1 MRRKLY
7 LTLAALL
14 AFAATA
20 AAQPKYVNPTGNEFP
35 ILAWYSIL
43 GDGYITPER
52 YAELREAGFNIS
64 FSHFTGEEEIAA
76 ALKACR
82 GSGVKLMLTCRE
94 LESSTAE
101 CVARFKDDPSVAGWF
116 LRDEPIT
123 ADFDSLRQ
131 FRDRVYSADSSHLV
145 YLNLFPS
152 IVPAEAL
159 QADSYEDYVH
169 RFVSEVALPQISYD
183 FYPIVE
189 DDGKIYARPQFYE
202 NLEVA
207 RKVSLE
213 RGMPFWAFCLATAHK
228 PYPVPTEAHLRFE
241 AYSALA
247 YGAQCIQHF
256 TYATP
261 GREVWNFHNAPIDS
275 IGQRTDVYYKVQSLN
290 RDIQSLAKVFLGA
303 TAVDV
308 GHTGKVIPQGTR
320 RPESLPEKFGS
331 LESDGEGLLVSRL
344 CNGSR
349 SYVMLVNRSIDY
361 AQNVEF
367 TLEKPLKRIV
377 PCGKAQRLRAG
388 AHKIT
393 LKPGDFALFRV
404 K

>member
-1 MRRKLY
+1 MLKRLP
-7 LTLAALL
+7 LILAVLL
-14 AFAATA
+14 AFAASA
-20 AAQPKYVNPTGNEFP
+20 AAQPKYTNPTGREFP

-52 YAELREAGFNIS
+52 YGELREAGFNIS
-64 FSHFTGEEEIAA
+64 FSHFTSEDEVAA

-82 GSGVKLMLTCRE
+82 GSGVGLMLTCRE
-94 LESSTAE
+94 LETSTAE
-101 CVARFKDDPSVAGWF
+101 CVARFKDDPSVVGWF
-116 LRDEPIT
+116 LRDEPVT

-131 FRDRVYSADSSHLV
+131 FRDRVYAADSSHLV

-159 QADSYEDYVH
+159 GADSYEDYVQ

-189 DDGKIYARPQFYE
+189 EDGRVCVRPQFYE
-202 NLEVA
+202 NLEVT
-207 RKVSLE
+207 RKVSRE
-213 RGMPFWAFCLATAHK
+213 RGMPFWAFCLATAHMF
-228 PYPVPTEAHLRFE
+228 YPVPSAAHLRFE

-247 YGAQCIQHF
+247 YGAQCIQYF

-261 GREVWNFHNAPIDS
+261 GREVWDFHNAPIDS
-275 IGQRTDVYYKVQSLN
+275 VGQRTDVYYKVQSLN

-303 TAVDV
+303 DAVEV
-308 GHTGKVIPQGTR
+308 GHTGSVIPQGTR
-320 RPESLPEKFGS
+320 RLETLPEKFGS
-331 LESDGEGLLVSRL
+331 LECDGEGLLVSRL

-349 SYVMLVNRSIDY
+349 SYVMLVNRSIDS
-361 AQNVEF
+361 AQNVDF
-367 TLEKPLKRIV
+367 TLEKPLRRII

-393 LKPGDFALFRV
+393 LEPGDFALFRV
-404 K
+404 E